1 MVVIAA
7 NAAMRATATCAVER
21 QEDAQKGGA
30 VWSHIKVY
38 EKDNKPFSHKIS
50 PASANLLLACDA
62 VVGTKP
68 EIQEVLSDKRTNSLV
83 NTNTIPV
90 ADFVT
95 NRDIDFKSSE
105 VFDLIEKTTNSI
117 EGVPAVE
124 MAEKLTGDAIGG
136 NMIMLGAAF
145 QMGLIPLKEESIIAA
160 IELNKISIE
169 SNIYS
174 FRLGRAYI
182 ANPKNEIFKFLQK
195 DTGEKLSNEEVL
207 ADRENRLMKYDPK
220 VSQEF
225 SKHMSNLKKV
235 LETEL
240 EPDASFRR
248 AIKEAYRVC
257 AIKDEY
263 EVARM
268 HIETSKQVLDNQFN
282 SWSNLS
288 FYLSPP
294 FLSFIKDQRTGRP
307 KKYRV
312 PGFIA
317 MPLFH
322 ILAKLKFLRGTA
334 FDPLSMSGDRKRDL
348 QHKDIFFN
356 RLAELSSLTA
366 GQKTTKLNRLLD
378 CSEAVKGYGP
388 VREEAFKQF
397 LIRIDE
403 KSF

>member
-1 MVVIAA
+1 MHDPVKRVMI
-7 NAAMRATATCAVER
+7 NPDVCEGCGDCSIQSNCVSIEPLETKLGRKRKINQSTCNKDYSCLNGFCPSFITVDAELKPKGKFYEILDLPEPKY
-21 QEDAQKGGA
+21 QESDGITNIMLTGIGGTGVLTISAIVGMASHIEGKDSSILDMTGLAQKGGA

-174 FRLGRAYI
+174 FRTWQSL
-182 ANPKNEIFKFLQK
+182 
-195 DTGEKLSNEEVL
+195 
-207 ADRENRLMKYDPK
+207 
-220 VSQEF
+220 
-225 SKHMSNLKKV
+225 
-235 LETEL
+235 
-240 EPDASFRR
+240 
-248 AIKEAYRVC
+248 YR
-257 AIKDEY
+257 
-263 EVARM
+263 
-268 HIETSKQVLDNQFN
+268 
-282 SWSNLS
+282 
-288 FYLSPP
+288 
-294 FLSFIKDQRTGRP
+294 
-307 KKYRV
+307 
-312 PGFIA
+312 
-317 MPLFH
+317 
-322 ILAKLKFLRGTA
+322 
-334 FDPLSMSGDRKRDL
+334 
-348 QHKDIFFN
+348 
-356 RLAELSSLTA
+356 
-366 GQKTTKLNRLLD
+366 
-378 CSEAVKGYGP
+378 
-388 VREEAFKQF
+388 
-397 LIRIDE
+397 
-403 KSF
+403 

>member
-1 MVVIAA
+1 M
-7 NAAMRATATCAVER
+7 
-21 QEDAQKGGA
+21 
-30 VWSHIKVY
+30 
-38 EKDNKPFSHKIS
+38 
-50 PASANLLLACDA
+50 
-62 VVGTKP
+62 
-68 EIQEVLSDKRTNSLV
+68 
-83 NTNTIPV
+83 
-90 ADFVT
+90 
-95 NRDIDFKSSE
+95 
-105 VFDLIEKTTNSI
+105 
-117 EGVPAVE
+117 PAVE

-207 ADRENRLMKYDPK
+207 ADREDRLMKYDPK
-220 VSQEF
+220 VCQEF
-225 SKHMSNLKKV
+225 SMHMKNLRKV
-235 LETEL
+235 LETEF

-268 HIETSKQVLDNQFN
+268 HIETSKHVLDNQFN

-334 FDPLSMSGDRKRDL
+334 FDPLRMSGYRKRDL
-348 QHKDIFFN
+348 QHKDC
-356 RLAELSSLTA
+356 
-366 GQKTTKLNRLLD
+366 LLYTSD
-378 CSEAVKGYGP
+378 A
-388 VREEAFKQF
+388 A
-397 LIRIDE
+397 DE
-403 KSF
+403 